1 MIQIFIISV
10 KITEIQIKNNWRYII
25 INKIEAL
32 KIVKKNGLNLKSLP
46 KHFKKDRGIVLAAV
60 RNDGFAIADADR
72 NLLDD
77 KEIAIEAIK
86 NNRNTFLLL
95 NRKLTN
101 DKDILVLVGL
111 EENLKKGEK

>member
-1 MIQIFIISV
+1 MS
-10 KITEIQIKNNWRYII
+10 
-25 INKIEAL
+25 
-32 KIVKKNGLNLKSLP
+32 LKSLP
-46 KHFKKDRGIVLAAV
+46 KHFKKDKEIVLAAV
-60 RNDGFAIADADR
+60 KNDGFAIADADR
-72 NLLDD
+72 KLLDD

>member
-1 MIQIFIISV
+1 
-10 KITEIQIKNNWRYII
+10 
-25 INKIEAL
+25 
-32 KIVKKNGLNLKSLP
+32 LNLKSLP
-46 KHFKKDRGIVLAAV
+46 KHFKKDKEIVLAAV
-60 RNDGFAIADADR
+60 KNDGFAIADADR
-72 NLLDD
+72 KLLDD
-77 KEIAIEAIK
+77 KEIVIEAIK

>member
-1 MIQIFIISV
+1 M
-10 KITEIQIKNNWRYII
+10 
-25 INKIEAL
+25 
-32 KIVKKNGLNLKSLP
+32 NLKSLP
-46 KHFKKDRGIVLAAV
+46 KHFKKDKEIVQAAV
-60 RNDGFAIADADR
+60 KSDGLAIADADR
-72 NLLDD
+72 KLLDD